1 MRKKWEGKWQPAV
14 WVSPAERARHEEPVD
29 HGDNE
34 WGISMDS
41 DGEDEA
47 AHETKQQEEE
57 KGDGMEDLMNALN
70 GSSTAPVA
78 AATSIDLPTPP
89 PVEQEDEA
97 SLEDLMNAL
106 NGL

>member
-1 MRKKWEGKWQPAV
+1 
-14 WVSPAERARHEEPVD
+14 
-29 HGDNE
+29 
-34 WGISMDS
+34 
-41 DGEDEA
+41 
-47 AHETKQQEEE
+47 
-57 KGDGMEDLMNALN
+57 MEDDLINALN

-78 AATSIDLPTPP
+78 AATSVPTPP